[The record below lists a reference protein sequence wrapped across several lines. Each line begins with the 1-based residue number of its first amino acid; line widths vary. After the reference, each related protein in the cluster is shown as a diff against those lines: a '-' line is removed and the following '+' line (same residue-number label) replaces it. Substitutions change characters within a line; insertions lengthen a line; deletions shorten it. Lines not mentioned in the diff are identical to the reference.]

1 MIRIPGNNLVYYY
14 CTKVPKKITYVAIH
28 TIGQFVLD
36 RMIFFITKPTS
47 VQFFQEEE
55 KQDRIGWKLFSC
67 IQTTSDQRSPCIS
80 LVTWLLVWCH
90 PTVMCVCA
98 VIRPTATKPT
108 LVRRSFEYVN
118 ITFDQLTPSRGRRT
132 GNVWGGG
139 YVSEQWVCG
148 SSVTIGPLPDY
159 PQTTVD
165 KVASVIEL
173 DFTWLIVCLLVGKY
187 SNLSP
192 HPPLA
197 PYCLLS
203 Y

>member
-1 MIRIPGNNLVYYY
+1 MIRIPGNNLIYYY

-90 PTVMCVCA
+90 PT
-98 VIRPTATKPT
+98 
-108 LVRRSFEYVN
+108 
-118 ITFDQLTPSRGRRT
+118 
-132 GNVWGGG
+132 GGG
-139 YVSEQWVCG
+139 RV
-148 SSVTIGPLPDY
+148 
-159 PQTTVD
+159 
-165 KVASVIEL
+165 
-173 DFTWLIVCLLVGKY
+173 VGGGGGGGVGRVGEGGVGGGGGGGGRVGGGGGHTMIDNDNRRDRLW
-187 SNLSP
+187 SIMTHNDR
-192 HPPLA
+192 
-197 PYCLLS
+197 
-203 Y
+203 

>member
-1 MIRIPGNNLVYYY
+1 MIRIPGNNLIYYY

-90 PTVMCVCA
+90 PTGRGGGGGGVCRHQA
-98 VIRPTATKPT
+98 NCHKTSLGQKTFWVCKYNFWPTYSQQREEDGEC
-108 LVRRSFEYVN
+108 VRR
-118 ITFDQLTPSRGRRT
+118 R
-132 GNVWGGG
+132 
-139 YVSEQWVCG
+139 VCKW
-148 SSVTIGPLPDY
+148 
-159 PQTTVD
+159 TVGLR
-165 KVASVIEL
+165 E
-173 DFTWLIVCLLVGKY
+173 
-187 SNLSP
+187 
-192 HPPLA
+192 
-197 PYCLLS
+197 
-203 Y
+203 